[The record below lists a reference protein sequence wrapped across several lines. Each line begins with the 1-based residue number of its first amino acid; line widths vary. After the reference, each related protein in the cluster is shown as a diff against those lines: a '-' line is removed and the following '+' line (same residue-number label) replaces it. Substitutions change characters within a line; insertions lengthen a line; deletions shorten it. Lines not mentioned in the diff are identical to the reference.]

1 MYHHN
6 IFHPYWGYIRE
17 VSGNLLM
24 ITWDNVAY
32 NIHKQDLAPELNP
45 LLHPDNGGGS
55 RMFGIWQSTSGLKNK
70 KHIIYVDYAACSDL
84 IMTKLA
90 YFWY

>member
-1 MYHHN
+1 
-6 IFHPYWGYIRE
+6 
-17 VSGNLLM
+17 M

-32 NIHKQDLAPELNP
+32 NTRKQDLAQELNP

-70 KHIIYVDYAACSDL
+70 NTLSIL
-84 IMTKLA
+84 IMRHVQI
-90 YFWY
+90 

>member
-6 IFHPYWGYIRE
+6 VFHPYWGYIRE

-55 RMFGIWQSTSGLKNK
+55 RMFGIWQSKSGLKDKNTLFT
-70 KHIIYVDYAACSDL
+70 L
-84 IMTKLA
+84 IMRHVQILKLA
-90 YFWY
+90 YVWY